1 MEGKVKWRARKK
13 RKKKWRKKV
22 ERAGRD
28 EEILKIASQ

>member
-13 RKKKWRKKV
+13 EKKKKWRKKV

-28 EEILKIASQ
+28 EEI